1 MNTIIDTYI
10 ITILIV
16 FKILMLLLFYLTKT
30 EQKHERY
37 LV

>member
-1 MNTIIDTYI
+1 MNNIIDTYI

-30 EQKHERY
+30 EKKHERY